1 MPQWLII
8 TLIVIAGII
17 GLWLILLAI
26 NLIFVGSFSTIFK
39 HHKKAIV
46 VILYTKLE
54 NMKKLLSVLNQSGV
68 KCDSKIS
75 NTLSSI
81 NSSDFNEPGSE
92 QFIKS
97 KNALSYVKDEI
108 MFVTNENQELNQD
121 PEFITYKNNVNDAD
135 TQYRNNVI
143 MYNADVL
150 GYNYWIRFLP
160 CRFIFKMFKVK
171 RKEIIS

>member
-1 MPQWLII
+1 MPQWLMIL
-8 TLIVIAGII
+8 LIVLG
-17 GLWLILLAI
+17 GLLTIWLLLLAI

-54 NMKKLLSVLNQSGV
+54 NMKKLLSILNQNGV
-68 KCDSKIS
+68 KYDAKIS
-75 NTLSSI
+75 NTLYNI
-81 NSSDFNEPGSE
+81 NSEDFNEPGSE
-92 QFIKS
+92 QFDKS
-97 KNALSYVKDEI
+97 KIALSYVKDEI
-108 MFVTNENQELNQD
+108 MFVTNENHELSQD

>member
-1 MPQWLII
+1 MPQWLFI
-8 TLIVIAGII
+8 TLIVIAGIV

-26 NLIFVGSFSTIFK
+26 NLIFVGSFSAIFK
-39 HHKKAIV
+39 RHKKAIV

-54 NMKKLLSVLNQSGV
+54 NMKKLLSILNQNGV
-68 KCDSKIS
+68 KYDAKIS
-75 NTLSSI
+75 NTLYNI
-81 NSSDFNEPGSE
+81 NATDFNEPGNE
-92 QFIKS
+92 QFDTSKKS
-97 KNALSYVKDEI
+97 LSYVKDEI
-108 MFVTNENQELNQD
+108 MFIVNEHPELNSD
-121 PEFITYKNNVNDAD
+121 AEFVTYKNNVNDAD

>member
-8 TLIVIAGII
+8 LLIVLG
-17 GLWLILLAI
+17 GLLTIWLLLLAI

-54 NMKKLLSVLNQSGV
+54 NMKKLLSILNQNGV
-68 KCDSKIS
+68 KYDAKIS
-75 NTLSSI
+75 NTLYNI
-81 NSSDFNEPGSE
+81 NSEDFNEPGSE
-92 QFIKS
+92 QFDKS
-97 KNALSYVKDEI
+97 KKALSYVKDEI
-108 MFVTNENQELNQD
+108 MFVTNENQDLSQD

>member
-1 MPQWLII
+1 MPQWLVIL
-8 TLIVIAGII
+8 LIVIG
-17 GLWLILLAI
+17 GLITTWLLLLAI

-54 NMKKLLSVLNQSGV
+54 NMKKLLSILNQSGV
-68 KCDSKIS
+68 KYDAKIS
-75 NTLSSI
+75 NILYNIDS
-81 NSSDFNEPGSE
+81 NDFNEPGSE
-92 QFIKS
+92 QFDKS

-108 MFVTNENQELNQD
+108 MFITNENEELSLN
-121 PEFITYKNNVNDAD
+121 PEFVTYKNNINDAD

-160 CRFIFKMFKVK
+160 CRFVFKMFKVK